1 MRGKDKCR
9 ILQEIRKRIA
19 DGNDI
24 PYEITDCKYHGDCSG
39 TCPKCEREL
48 RRLTE
53 QLQKREKQ
61 GIPVKWDARGFEDSD
76 VPEDGSESDHLQGE
90 VTPEWEV
97 EEQRRAEIR
106 RICSFLEK
114 LAAAMF
120 RSEEESA
127 DQPNASGHNSL
138 HTAATPNSSADG
150 QIL

>member
-1 MRGKDKCR
+1 MRGKEKCR
-9 ILQEIRKRIA
+9 ILQEIRKQIA
-19 DGNDI
+19 DENDI

-53 QLQKREKQ
+53 QLHERENR
-61 GIPVKWDARGFEDSD
+61 GIPVEWDARGFEDPE
-76 VPEDGSESDHLQGE
+76 VPEDESESDYLQGE
-90 VTPEWEV
+90 VIPEWEL

-106 RICSFLEK
+106 RIRSFLEK

-120 RSEEESA
+120 RIEEDSA
-127 DQPNASGHNSL
+127 DQPNASDHNSL